1 MKVSEATEQAPL
13 IYETGTIQEP
23 VFRSAPLSES
33 KAAYGLGEMRQ
44 PEPKLERVL
53 PPERRPEPER
63 MLPPERRSEP
73 ERGLPPERRA
83 EPERVLQP
91 DSEQRSE
98 PAPGPVRMLLF
109 YLNGSPL
116 RLPRKKDGQPYYLMD
131 MIEYSGIDL
140 KNPAGT
146 VKLTVNGM
154 MGMFQQELRE
164 RDAIEIRIEER

>member
-1 MKVSEATEQAPL
+1 MRLLALEVSCERERELPPERRTE
-13 IYETGTIQEP
+13 
-23 VFRSAPLSES
+23 
-33 KAAYGLGEMRQ
+33 
-44 PEPKLERVL
+44 PERML
-53 PPERRPEPER
+53 PPERRPESER
-63 MLPPERRSEP
+63 GLPPERRSEP
-73 ERGLPPERRA
+73 ERGLPPERRV
-83 EPERVLQP
+83 EPERVLPP
-91 DSEQRSE
+91 DAEQRSE